1 MRHLLGKALLLGM
14 ATTAYAGHGDLGYYV
29 NPNVGFMFTDNERA
43 SSDSFVY
50 GIGVGRPLSETQNVE
65 LDLKITDLDD
75 GGEVYGLGVGL
86 LTYMGE
92 SAHSVYSIIR
102 AGITDSDGHPND
114 DYTALNLAG
123 GLGYRMPLLG
133 FGDLRIEGTLN
144 ADLHSNEDSSTNGQK
159 LFFIDPVITLGYQI
173 PLFDKKQAAPAA
185 AGVAIVDT
193 AGDSDNDG
201 VANDAD
207 LCPDTPVGTRVDSTG
222 CAPAVAPAIA
232 MDCPAPKADEA
243 VDANGCA
250 VQSSTLL
257 AAVLFEF
264 DSTELTSAA
273 AMKLDAVAASIA
285 GGSGRIEVAGH
296 ASDEGD
302 DFYNLDL
309 SQRRANAV
317 RRYLIDQGVSPARI
331 ISRGFGDEAPDEVN
345 NTAAGRRQNRRVE
358 VRTAE

>member
-29 NPNVGFMFTDNERA
+29 NPNVGFMFTDNERG
-43 SSDSFVY
+43 SSDSMVY

-65 LDLKITDLDD
+65 LDLKVTDLAD
-75 GGEVYGLGVGL
+75 GGEVYGLGIGL

-92 SAHSVYSIIR
+92 SAHNVYSIIR

-123 GLGYRMPLLG
+123 GIGYRLPLLG
-133 FGDLRIEGTLN
+133 FGDLRVEGTLN
-144 ADLHSNEDSSTNGQK
+144 ADLHSNEDSSVTGQK

-173 PLFDKKQAAPAA
+173 PLFDKKQSAPASSGIA
-185 AGVAIVDT
+185 VVET
-193 AGDSDNDG
+193 AGDADNDG
-201 VANDAD
+201 VADDAD
-207 LCPDTPVGTRVDSTG
+207 LCPDTPAGTRVDSTG
-222 CAPAVAPAIA
+222 CAPAVAPSIA
-232 MDCPAPKADEA
+232 MDCPEPKADEA

-250 VQSSTLL
+250 VQSSSLL
-257 AAVLFEF
+257 AAILFEF
-264 DSTELTSAA
+264 DSTELTMAA
-273 AMKLDAVAASIA
+273 REKLDGVASSLA

-302 DFYNLDL
+302 DYYNLDL

-331 ISRGFGDEAPDEVN
+331 IARGFGDEAPEDDNSSAE
-345 NTAAGRRQNRRVE
+345 GRRHNRRVE
-358 VRTAE
+358 VRTAL